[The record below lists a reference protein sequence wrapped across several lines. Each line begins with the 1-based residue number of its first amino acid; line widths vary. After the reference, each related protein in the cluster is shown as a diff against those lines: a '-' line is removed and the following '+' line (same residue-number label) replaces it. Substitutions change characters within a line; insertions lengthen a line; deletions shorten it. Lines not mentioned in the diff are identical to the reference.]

1 MLTKTMRKYQK
12 QDPFFKRKEP
22 RYYRKYRD
30 KLDFA
35 LEDMKNFW
43 DDIYNRENRIG

>member
-1 MLTKTMRKYQK
+1 MKKHK
-12 QDPFFKRKEP
+12 EQDLFFKHKEP

-43 DDIYNRENRIG
+43 DDTYFAAQHEPPHAR